1 MPEAS
6 RGAVRSYRRR
16 YSPPPMRDDTQALL
30 QEALAADRRLLFL
43 LVGLPG
49 SGKTTFAKRLAARLR
64 PAMGVRIL
72 STDYLIEK
80 EARQQGTTYNELFD
94 ALIEPAEARYRR
106 TLRRYL
112 QSVPAII
119 LDRTH
124 LSIGARARA
133 TTLASQYDPDRLC
146 IAVVMPASLSPTAWP
161 ATPSGPPAGPFRKP
175 PSAPCTPISMKR
187 PTRRAS
193 PTSSLPIRKPASR
206 PPGRG
211 VESRDALAGRD
222 PSIAS

>member
-1 MPEAS
+1 
-6 RGAVRSYRRR
+6 
-16 YSPPPMRDDTQALL
+16 MRDDTQALL

-64 PAMGVRIL
+64 PATGVRIL

-94 ALIEPAEARYRR
+94 ALIEPAEAQYRR

-124 LSIGARARA
+124 LSAAARSRV

-146 IAVVMPASLSPTAWP
+146 IAVVMPASLADCL
-161 ATPSGPPAGPFRKP
+161 ARNAQ
-175 PSAPCTPISMKR
+175 
-187 PTRRAS
+187 
-193 PTSSLPIRKPASR
+193 R
-206 PPGRG
+206 PPGRAIPEAA
-211 VESRDALAGRD
+211 VRSMHADLHETLDPAREPDLVITDPQTCLKAVRSRRRIAGR
-222 PSIAS
+222 SGRS

>member
-1 MPEAS
+1 
-6 RGAVRSYRRR
+6 
-16 YSPPPMRDDTQALL
+16 MRDDTQALL

-64 PAMGVRIL
+64 PATGVRIL

-94 ALIEPAEARYRR
+94 ALIEPAEAQYRR

-133 TTLASQYDPDRLC
+133 TTLARQYDPDRLC
-146 IAVVMPASLSPTAWP
+146 IAVVMPASLTDCLARN
-161 ATPSGPPAGPFRKP
+161 AQ
-175 PSAPCTPISMKR
+175 
-187 PTRRAS
+187 
-193 PTSSLPIRKPASR
+193 R
-206 PPGRG
+206 PPGRAIPEAA
-211 VESRDALAGRD
+211 VRSMHADLHETPDPAREPDLVITDPQTCLKAVRPRRRIAGR
-222 PSIAS
+222 SGRS